1 MLEVL
6 EEALI
11 DYDKAL
17 LFVSQDRKFISSV
30 ANQIIAI
37 EDKKLKLYRGGY
49 EEYLY
54 PINKESYKEK
64 TKVEEEI
71 ILKNRMAEVIG
82 RLSTQISM
90 EDKARLDVEYNDILN
105 KLRALG

>member
-1 MLEVL
+1 MVQ
-6 EEALI
+6 
-11 DYDKAL
+11 
-17 LFVSQDRKFISSV
+17 FVKCCF
-30 ANQIIAI
+30 
-37 EDKKLKLYRGGY
+37 
-49 EEYLY
+49 YLY
-54 PINKESYKEK
+54 PINKVSNKEK

-90 EDKARLDVEYNDILN
+90 EDKVRLDVEYNDILN